1 MTNRME
7 TLSADEDRPDE
18 STGSREA
25 GQPAGR
31 DAADSRGEAGKRRG
45 EAQRA
50 CGKDVREG
58 QLHQEDGAPAILLQN
73 ALLVRLKLEQ
83 S

>member
-1 MTNRME
+1 ME
-7 TLSADEDRPDE
+7 TVSADEGRTDE

-50 CGKDVREG
+50 RGEDVREG
-58 QLHQEDGAPAILLQN
+58 QLHQEDRAPAIILQD
-73 ALLVRLKLEQ
+73 ALPVRLKLEQ